1 MTHTQTTYTNRIAL
15 RAGKKGARPA
25 EVGALASV
33 FEKSATDLKQ
43 SKLLKCKQT
52 LQIAT
57 FNVRTLNRIG
67 QLPELIASA
76 EEHKIDIICIQE
88 HRYTHTE
95 DIKYHET
102 GNGWSLAT
110 VSAWKNSVNA
120 AVGGVGLLI
129 GPRDLKTLNS
139 VEKIQPRMMAA
150 KFNGNP
156 RATIVSCYSPTNV
169 SEENEIVTFYDELS
183 SLVRSIPKHNMLVIG
198 GDMNAQIGKNGNNKY
213 SLHNTSNR
221 NGQHLTDFMIEN
233 RLGCLNTNY
242 QKREGKLWTYTYA
255 NNTKAQIDYVLINK
269 KWKNSALNCEAYSSF
284 EGVSTDHRIVTAKI
298 RLSLRKNAK
307 RTATTKHYDWALLN
321 NKDVRDKYVLDLRNR
336 FETLQEKTEKSTPN
350 DEYENFVNAHLEAA
364 AKYIPTKIKTKYRV
378 PWETLAVREKRAL
391 VKTAS
396 KNYRKNPTNTNAL
409 KLKTAQYQLAGIYIK
424 EQTEYIQNQIDKIR
438 DSVEDRQSRIAWQTI
453 NEVSRRKNTAKAKLK
468 AANQQERIKLWK
480 QHFENLLG
488 NPPKITHE
496 PITRI
501 ISKQLDI
508 KLGPF
513 TQEELDSV
521 LRKIKNRK
529 AAGLDEIPPEVWK
542 TRQFDD
548 ILLRHCN
555 AVYNQN
561 PIDRWTKGC
570 ILPFPK
576 KGDLG
581 LAKNYRGITLTS
593 IAAKIYNALLRN

>member
-15 RAGKKGARPA
+15 RVDKKGARPA

-33 FEKSATDLKQ
+33 FEKSATELKQ

-102 GNGWSLAT
+102 GNGWSLVT

-120 AVGGVGLLI
+120 AVGRVGLLI
-129 GPRDLKTLNS
+129 VPRALKTLNS
-139 VEKIQPRMMAA
+139 IEKIQPRMIAA
-150 KFNGNP
+150 TFNGNP
-156 RATIVSCYSPTNV
+156 RAKIISCYSPTNV
-169 SEENEIVTFYDELS
+169 SEETELVTFYDELS

-233 RLGCLNTNY
+233 RLACLNTNY

-269 KWKNSALNCEAYSSF
+269 KWKNSAMNCETYSSF
-284 EGVSTDHRIVTAKI
+284 EGVSTDHWIVTAKI

-321 NKDVRDKYVLDLRNR
+321 NRDIRDKYVLELRNR

-350 DEYENFVNAHLEAA
+350 DEY
-364 AKYIPTKIKTKYRV
+364 
-378 PWETLAVREKRAL
+378 
-391 VKTAS
+391 
-396 KNYRKNPTNTNAL
+396 
-409 KLKTAQYQLAGIYIK
+409 
-424 EQTEYIQNQIDKIR
+424 
-438 DSVEDRQSRIAWQTI
+438 
-453 NEVSRRKNTAKAKLK
+453 
-468 AANQQERIKLWK
+468 
-480 QHFENLLG
+480 
-488 NPPKITHE
+488 
-496 PITRI
+496 
-501 ISKQLDI
+501 
-508 KLGPF
+508 
-513 TQEELDSV
+513 
-521 LRKIKNRK
+521 
-529 AAGLDEIPPEVWK
+529 
-542 TRQFDD
+542 
-548 ILLRHCN
+548 
-555 AVYNQN
+555 
-561 PIDRWTKGC
+561 
-570 ILPFPK
+570 
-576 KGDLG
+576 
-581 LAKNYRGITLTS
+581 
-593 IAAKIYNALLRN
+593 

>member
-33 FEKSATDLKQ
+33 FGKSATELKQ

-129 GPRDLKTLNS
+129 GPRALKTLNS

-150 KFNGNP
+150 TFNGNP
-156 RATIVSCYSPTNV
+156 RATIIYCYSPTNV
-169 SEENEIVTFYDELS
+169 SEETELVTFYDELS

-233 RLGCLNTNY
+233 RLACLNTNY
-242 QKREGKLWTYTYA
+242 QKREGKLWTYMYA

-269 KWKNSALNCEAYSSF
+269 KWENSALNCEAYSSF
-284 EGVSTDHRIVTAKI
+284 EGVSTDHRIVTPKI

-307 RTATTKHYDWALLN
+307 QTATTKHYDWALLN
-321 NKDVRDKYVLDLRNR
+321 NKDIRDKYVL
-336 FETLQEKTEKSTPN
+336 E
-350 DEYENFVNAHLEAA
+350 
-364 AKYIPTKIKTKYRV
+364 
-378 PWETLAVREKRAL
+378 
-391 VKTAS
+391 
-396 KNYRKNPTNTNAL
+396 
-409 KLKTAQYQLAGIYIK
+409 
-424 EQTEYIQNQIDKIR
+424 
-438 DSVEDRQSRIAWQTI
+438 
-453 NEVSRRKNTAKAKLK
+453 
-468 AANQQERIKLWK
+468 
-480 QHFENLLG
+480 
-488 NPPKITHE
+488 
-496 PITRI
+496 
-501 ISKQLDI
+501 
-508 KLGPF
+508 
-513 TQEELDSV
+513 
-521 LRKIKNRK
+521 
-529 AAGLDEIPPEVWK
+529 
-542 TRQFDD
+542 
-548 ILLRHCN
+548 
-555 AVYNQN
+555 
-561 PIDRWTKGC
+561 
-570 ILPFPK
+570 
-576 KGDLG
+576 
-581 LAKNYRGITLTS
+581 
-593 IAAKIYNALLRN
+593 